1 MADMAVL
8 QRVTANQEG
17 ASPASILII
26 DDESEIRESLET
38 LLELEGYRVDAA
50 ESGEDGLARIAGQP
64 FDLVLL
70 DLALPGKNG
79 LEVLAVIRER
89 DPQLAVIMITAY
101 GTVENAVN
109 AMQAGAANFIQK
121 PWDNEKLLADVRT
134 VIARRRVEE
143 ENVQLKR
150 ALKQRYNFQNI
161 VGKSE
166 PMLRI
171 LDLVGQV
178 APSRS
183 TILIQGESGTG
194 KELIAKAIH
203 MNSPRKDRPFVPVNA
218 GSMPT
223 DLLESTLFGH
233 VKGAFTS
240 AVVSKKGLFEVADR
254 GTLFLDEIGT
264 MSLETQA
271 KILRVLQDR
280 KFMHLGG
287 VHELQVDVRVIA
299 ATNVDLKKLVQE
311 GRFREDLFYRL
322 NVINIELPPLRN
334 RREDIPLLVEHFL
347 LRFCAENGHSPK
359 QVSTDALRPL
369 MDHDW
374 PGNVR
379 ELENVV
385 ERAVVLSSGAAIGAD
400 LLPPSVTGR
409 DAAARVFDSSPDA
422 SLFDIVEDCERRIII
437 NMLERCNWNQTEAAD
452 RFHIPLSTL
461 NQKIKR
467 LNIEIKRKGR
477 E

>member
-1 MADMAVL
+1 
-8 QRVTANQEG
+8 
-17 ASPASILII
+17 
-26 DDESEIRESLET
+26 
-38 LLELEGYRVDAA
+38 
-50 ESGEDGLARIAGQP
+50 
-64 FDLVLL
+64 
-70 DLALPGKNG
+70 
-79 LEVLAVIRER
+79 
-89 DPQLAVIMITAY
+89 
-101 GTVENAVN
+101 
-109 AMQAGAANFIQK
+109 
-121 PWDNEKLLADVRT
+121 
-134 VIARRRVEE
+134 
-143 ENVQLKR
+143 
-150 ALKQRYNFQNI
+150 
-161 VGKSE
+161 
-166 PMLRI
+166 MLRI

-203 MNSPRKDRPFVPVNA
+203 MNSPRKERPYVPVNA
-218 GSMPT
+218 GSTPT
-223 DLLESTLFGH
+223 DLLESTHFGH

-240 AVVSKKGLFEVADR
+240 AVASKKGLFEVADH

-287 VHELQVDVRVIA
+287 VQEIQVDVRVIA

-311 GRFREDLFYRL
+311 GRFREDLYYRL
-322 NVINIELPPLRN
+322 NVISVELPPLRS

-347 LRFCAENGHSPK
+347 QKFCAENGQEPK
-359 QVSTDALRPL
+359 QVSPEALRPL
-369 MDHDW
+369 LDYDW

-385 ERAVVLSSGAAIGAD
+385 ERAVVLSADAAIGAD
-400 LLPPSVTGR
+400 LLPPGLTGR
-409 DAAARVFDSSPDA
+409 DAAARVFDAAPDA
-422 SLFDIVEDCERRIII
+422 SLFDIVEDCERRIIVR
-437 NMLERCNWNQTEAAD
+437 MLERCNWNQTEAAD

-467 LNIEIKRKGR
+467 LNIEIKRKNGK
-477 E
+477 